1 MGLIDIISGHV
12 NVAINKNEDL
22 SEKRLAICKECP
34 LYKETPM
41 GPICNPRLYINEN
54 NKTDYSDRPK
64 IGYRKGCGCAL
75 NRKTKLPAAK
85 CIVMK
90 W

>member
-12 NVAINKNEDL
+12 NEAINKNEDL

-41 GPICNPRLYINEN
+41 GPICNPRF
-54 NKTDYSDRPK
+54 
-64 IGYRKGCGCAL
+64 
-75 NRKTKLPAAK
+75 
-85 CIVMK
+85 

>member
-1 MGLIDIISGHV
+1 MGMLDIINGHA
-12 NVAINKNEDL
+12 NEALGKNEEL
-22 SEKRLAICKECP
+22 FKTRLAICKECP

-41 GPICNPRLYINEN
+41 GIICNPRLYINEE

-64 IGYRKGCGCAL
+64 IGYRKGCGCVL
-75 NRKTKLPAAK
+75 SRKAKLPHAK
-85 CIVMK
+85 CIVGK

>member
-12 NVAINKNEDL
+12 NEAINKNEDL

-34 LYKETPM
+34 YARCL
-41 GPICNPRLYINEN
+41 IN
-54 NKTDYSDRPK
+54 
-64 IGYRKGCGCAL
+64 
-75 NRKTKLPAAK
+75 
-85 CIVMK
+85 K

>member
-12 NVAINKNEDL
+12 NEAINKNEDL

-64 IGYRKGCGCAL
+64 LDIEKDADVLLIEKQNCL
-75 NRKTKLPAAK
+75 QQN
-85 CIVMK
+85 V
-90 W
+90 